1 MTLENTS
8 PASARLNFMRMVSA
22 IVEFPKQ
29 PETKK
34 TSGAQPSKQSSNKQ
48 AQLPTP
54 QA

>member
-29 PETKK
+29 PETQK
-34 TSGAQPSKQSSNKQ
+34 TSDAQASNNKQ
-48 AQLPTP
+48 AQLATP